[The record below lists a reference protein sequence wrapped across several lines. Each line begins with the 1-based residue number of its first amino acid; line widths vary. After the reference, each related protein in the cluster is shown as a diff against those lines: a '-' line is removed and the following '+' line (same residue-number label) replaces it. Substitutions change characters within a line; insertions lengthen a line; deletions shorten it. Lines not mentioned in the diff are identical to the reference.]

1 VIIYD
6 HIVPTVTIAAGVLTA
21 LAVTV
26 AGYWFFV
33 KRDWSQALMIAFRT
47 VFFLLLGW
55 CLLMPGERTV
65 ETLQMKPRFLVLL
78 DRSQSMTMT
87 RGEKATNRWQVAQSV
102 LQMPWVASLEN
113 KFEIDFYAFAE
124 EVSPKVPLKDYGTL
138 TPDGSATLLRDA
150 LRKTTGRYVGIDV
163 AGCLLLSDGLD
174 TREAFKEWAFEKRSF
189 PIYSLP
195 LEKDVVWEDEPD
207 IRVETLSTPRRVT
220 VGWQSELKVVISGQG
235 TKGKPFPVKLFQ
247 DEVLQQNVETQIPE
261 GGGNREVVF
270 RLDHKVVGIN
280 TYRVVLPK
288 LTGETQTEDNE
299 SSVVVQVQDAKNRL
313 MYVEGAPRWESKYLS
328 RVLRESKQVSPAIFL
343 KGPKGKF
350 MTYGVNNDVAP
361 DMDEAKLSAFKIV
374 VLGNI
379 SGEELGD
386 ERARALVKFVEM
398 GGSLVLLGGSKGW
411 APDGFAKTPLKAL
424 LPAAGF
430 SAKAQEGDYRVALTD
445 QGRSHAAFGG
455 DVEFWEKVPSVL
467 SLFQGVTPSA
477 AARVLVEARTE
488 SGAQPMIIAQGY
500 GQGKVVAIF
509 SDSLW
514 KWQLSADALKNKP
527 YPRFWHQLLSWLL
540 PKADEVEG
548 KQWDVFLDREECFM
562 GEEIELT
569 ARWTGV
575 DDPPAG
581 TVATAEITYPNKK
594 KMPFSMAS
602 QAAQALAGK
611 MVPSYSVKFKGEEA
625 GMYSVVVFSTTGG
638 RRTESDSAY
647 FSIKPYSPE
656 SRPRP
661 PDVETMKAITT
672 NSAGIFFDSAIEL
685 NRALSAL
692 EPKQLKQEIAK
703 YKTFWQSWIIL
714 SMLILSI
721 VLEWIIRK
729 INNLT

>member
-26 AGYWFFV
+26 VAYWFFV
-33 KRDWSQALMIAFRT
+33 KRDWSQVLMVASRT

-65 ETLQMKPRFLVLL
+65 ETLQLKPRFLVLL

-87 RGEKATNRWQVAQSV
+87 RGDKATNRWQVAQSV

-113 KFEIDFYAFAE
+113 KFEIDFYTFAE
-124 EVSPKVPLKDYGTL
+124 EVSPKVPLKEYETL

-174 TREAFKEWAFEKRSF
+174 TREAFKEWTFEKRSF

-235 TKGKPFPVKLFQ
+235 TKGKPFPVKLLQ
-247 DEVLQQNVETQIPE
+247 DEVEQQNVETQIPE

-270 RLDHKVVGIN
+270 RLDHKAVGIN

-288 LTGETQTEDNE
+288 LPGETQTDDNE

-374 VLGNI
+374 VLGNL

-411 APDGFAKTPLKAL
+411 APDGFVKTPLKAL

-581 TVATAEITYPNKK
+581 TIATAEITYPNKK

-661 PDVETMKAITT
+661 PDFETMKAITT
-672 NSAGIFFDSAIEL
+672 NSAGVFFDSATDL

-692 EPKQLKQEIAK
+692 EPKQLKQEISK